1 MIVEMIVVGS
11 DMDEGD
17 VLDWLQKTAFTL
29 PALEILTCV
38 SLDLDRFLGSFSVAI
53 IISGPVLM
61 QYSFHSYS
69 SRF

>member
-1 MIVEMIVVGS
+1 MIVVGS

-38 SLDLDRFLGSFSVAI
+38 SLDLDRFFGELFCGNYHIRSCTYAVFLS
-53 IISGPVLM
+53 
-61 QYSFHSYS
+61 
-69 SRF
+69 